1 MEIKRISKLSEITL
15 FQGNK
20 EYPIEFFGESYD
32 LEGAKI
38 IQIVKEEDI
47 LAIEYIPKD
56 KITAYESGIDKIE
69 QSQEE
74 PRTINHVD
82 AKLFE
87 ARKTVL
93 NKDIFAGGKYSGK
106 EIGYIIDNDP
116 EYIDMY
122 LQKSTNTYIKDKIQ
136 YILDNMEG

>member
-1 MEIKRISKLSEITL
+1 MEIKRLSKLSNIGVIDPNNVFTWRNIPSEEEIR
-15 FQGNK
+15 
-20 EYPIEFFGESYD
+20 
-32 LEGAKI
+32 EGKI
-38 IQIVKEEDI
+38 IQVIFESGVYFV
-47 LAIEYIPKD
+47 EYIPKD
-56 KITAYESGIDKIE
+56 KIEAYESGIDKIE

-74 PRTINHVD
+74 SHTINHVD

-122 LQKSTNTYIKDKIQ
+122 LHKSTNTYIKDKIQ